1 MKKCAGL
8 VHALRMPQ
16 LSPKM
21 QSGLLQ
27 KWRVQEGDYRKAY
40 ELLADIVPDH
50 LQDVDMGENKGTSGE
65 SKAAFEIEVQEEF
78 YLAKRL
84 VQEGSH
90 IPINTPIAIVCE
102 EEKDINL
109 CRELKVRIP
118 QYLHY
123 TSIDI

>member
-1 MKKCAGL
+1 MKRCAGL

-27 KWRVQEGDYRKAY
+27 RWRVQEGDYRRAY

-50 LQDVDMGENKGTSGE
+50 LQDVEMGENKGESSD

-84 VQEGSH
+84 VQEGTH
-90 IPINTPIAIVCE
+90 VPINTPIAIVCE
-102 EEKDINL
+102 EEEDVEI
-109 CRELKVRIP
+109 CCEFKVRP
-118 QYLHY
+118 LLLKYLF
-123 TSIDI
+123 